1 MIGRMALAGAA
12 VGLVIGLVLTLAL
25 PRTLSA
31 GHVGRIYTRACPE
44 YPTGV
49 SLGQARRLGCVTP

>member
-12 VGLVIGLVLTLAL
+12 VGLVIGLVLTLA
-25 PRTLSA
+25 A